1 VSTGI
6 LSANGRAIV
15 DGEALPRRLG
25 FWTTTALV
33 IGTIIG
39 SGIFRVP
46 AAVAADAGSVSG
58 IAMVWILGGVI
69 TLCGTLATAELAA
82 AFPDTGGFFVYL
94 REAYGPGAAFLYGWT
109 MLFLAP
115 VSTGAI
121 ALVFAEYSSTLV
133 PLSPAAVRVVAAGS
147 VVLVSITAYR
157 TVLGAGAIQ
166 NVATLGK
173 VAALTGLVATAFLFG
188 DGTQGA
194 LGRGAAAASAN
205 WSGLGVALVA
215 ALWAYN
221 GFQDM
226 ICVAGEVRNP
236 GIVLPRALTVG
247 TAVVVAIY
255 LSANA
260 AYLYVLP
267 FDALLASPLAASD
280 AMVRVVGAAGAT
292 AVAAMVMVS
301 TFGTL
306 NALVLTQPRIF
317 YAMAKEGLLFGSLAR
332 VHPRFGTPHVAIVWF
347 TAGTI
352 VCTMSS
358 TFERLIEMFVLG
370 VWPFL
375 AFAVAGVILLRRRRP
390 SLERPYKTPGYPIV
404 PLIFIAGTSWVVG
417 SALVARP
424 ATTLGGIALTLVGV
438 PVYLLWRR
446 KRSSG

>member
-1 VSTGI
+1 
-6 LSANGRAIV
+6 
-15 DGEALPRRLG
+15 
-25 FWTTTALV
+25 V

-58 IAMVWILGGVI
+58 IAIVWILGGVI

-121 ALVFAEYSSTLV
+121 ALVFAEYSGTLV
-133 PLSPAAVRVVAAGS
+133 PLSPTAVRFVAAGA
-147 VVLVSITAYR
+147 VVLVSMTAYR

-166 NVATLGK
+166 NAATLGK
-173 VAALTGLVATAFLFG
+173 VAALTALILTAFLFG
-188 DGTQGA
+188 DGSEGA
-194 LGRGAAAASAN
+194 LGRGATTANTN
-205 WSGLGVALVA
+205 WSGFGVALAA

-236 GIVLPRALTVG
+236 GVVLPRALIVG
-247 TAVVVAIY
+247 TAVVIAIY

-267 FDALLASPLAASD
+267 FDSLLASPLAASD

-317 YAMAKEGLLFGSLAR
+317 YAMAREGVLFASLAR

-347 TAGTI
+347 TAGTL
-352 VCTMSS
+352 VGVSSS
-358 TFERLIEMFVLG
+358 TFERLIEAFVLG

-375 AFAVAGVILLRRRRP
+375 ALAVAGVILLRRRRP
-390 SLERPYKTPGYPIV
+390 SLDRPYKTPGYPIV
-404 PLIFIAGTSWVVG
+404 PLVFIAGTLWVVG

-424 ATTLGGIALTLVGV
+424 TTTLGGIALTLLGI
-438 PVYLLWRR
+438 PVYLFWRR